1 MNPELLQW
9 FVPVAGLLAVAFAI
23 YLARDVL
30 SRDTGTKEMMDVSST
45 INEGAVAFIKRQYLT
60 IGALAVA
67 GAVVDLRASSRCS
80 RPRTS
85 PTRRTFGLD
94 LGIRTG
100 VAFLIG
106 AACSMACG
114 IIGMLVSVKANVR
127 VASAARRSL
136 VEAVQVAMR
145 GGAVS
150 GFLVVALS
158 LLGVWSIFALNGGLA
173 GGDEHQGGALPD
185 RRLRLRRQLRGP
197 LRPARRR
204 YLHQGR

>member
-1 MNPELLQW
+1 
-9 FVPVAGLLAVAFAI
+9 
-23 YLARDVL
+23 
-30 SRDTGTKEMMDVSST
+30 MMDVSAT
-45 INEGAVAFIKRQYLT
+45 INEGAVAFIKRQYTT
-60 IGALAVA
+60 IGLLALV
-67 GAVVDLRASSRCS
+67 GAVVIGVVIGLVETEKVAD
-80 RPRTS
+80 TS
-85 PTRRTFGLD
+85 TFGMP

-100 VAFLIG
+100 GAFLLG

-158 LLGVWSIFALNGGLA
+158 LLGVWSIFAINGGLP
-173 GGDEHQGGALPD
+173 GGDSTKDAP
-185 RRLRLRRQLRGP
+185 RWVPCLR
-197 LRPARRR
+197 
-204 YLHQGR
+204 